1 MLIIFLPLN
10 MFFWVVK
17 VSVKNVVAWRLTY
30 VVVAT
35 KTLWPKM
42 NVTSSRQ
49 IGVMLDLDLV

>member
-1 MLIIFLPLN
+1 

-30 VVVAT
+30 AVVAT
-35 KTLWPKM
+35 KTLWPQM